1 MITIES
7 RMDGGG
13 VGGKTKRGILD
24 WEEKEGAR
32 TWRLEKPVVG
42 WTVHVVF
49 KIAPEDGKN

>member
-1 MITIES
+1 MITRES
-7 RMDGGG
+7 RRDGG
-13 VGGKTKRGILD
+13 VGSKTVRGILD

-42 WTVHVVF
+42 WTVHIVF